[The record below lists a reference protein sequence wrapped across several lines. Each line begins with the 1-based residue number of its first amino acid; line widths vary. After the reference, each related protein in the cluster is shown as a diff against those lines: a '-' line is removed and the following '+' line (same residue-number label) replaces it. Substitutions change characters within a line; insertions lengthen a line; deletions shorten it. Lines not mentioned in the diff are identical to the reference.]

1 MGFIASRRHSGGLGV
16 GMWVHVSHGDGITAA
31 KRLWYCLT
39 KRAYSQFPARSRP
52 TPRTCT
58 RTPEAAQETRAGR
71 HVMYVGDLE
80 PDCCIASRPRVAAF
94 LLRQLQAAW
103 RLAACSGGGVRTKRS
118 LNPIWRYTTSVGARR
133 TDPSRGGPSSSNH
146 LSCFAC
152 FTCRPISAIRRQ
164 RPRSS
169 LALALILGG
178 RLTRL
183 AVFAPYSPFSQ
194 LTLST
199 PHARHA
205 TLTSHHDASPVIT
218 PTTTITTTS
227 RPSHSPNI
235 PRAPCPP

>member
-1 MGFIASRRHSGGLGV
+1 MHADARGGAGDSSGASR
-16 GMWVHVSHGDGITAA
+16 
-31 KRLWYCLT
+31 
-39 KRAYSQFPARSRP
+39 
-52 TPRTCT
+52 
-58 RTPEAAQETRAGR
+58 
-71 HVMYVGDLE
+71 YV
-80 PDCCIASRPRVAAF
+80 CRRPRARLLYCQSPSRCCVPVASITGGMEIGCMF
-94 LLRQLQAAW
+94 
-103 RLAACSGGGVRTKRS
+103 GGGVRTKRS